1 MGTGA
6 RDWQAGSGQP
16 PSSRPHLTAERTFRR
31 GDAPEIRGFA
41 RAFGSR
47 AGLRAGQLPDFVL
60 AVNEA
65 AACAVAYRPGAARV
79 RLWSAGDRVYCEVR
93 GDAPVRY
100 GTGAAR
106 GLPPGWRHGWRQAGF
121 HGGFQGE
128 EDALRRHVLRQVC
141 DFVCVVSGPDATR
154 VLLTMAVR
162 RAARDPSGRAGMR
175 RPR

>member
-1 MGTGA
+1 MLMGTGA
-6 RDWQAGSGQP
+6 RDWQAGGGQP
-16 PSSRPHLTAERTFRR
+16 PASRPHRTAERTFRR
-31 GDAPEIRGFA
+31 GDAPEIRRFA

-79 RLWSAGDRVYCEVR
+79 RLWSAGARVYCEVR
-93 GDAPVRY
+93 SDTPVRY
-100 GTGAAR
+100 AAAPA
-106 GLPPGWRHGWRQAGF
+106 LPGWRHGWRQDGF

-128 EDALRRHVLRQVC
+128 EDTLRRHVLRQVC

-154 VLLTMAVR
+154 VLLTMALR